1 MNETATKEITTK
13 ENKLHIVLYEDDG
26 WENLQPL
33 TLTRPVWELRCG
45 ITTLVEKIQSIIP
58 GSKISFICRDYLA
71 PLVSSK
77 YPESRVNEF
86 KHSDT
91 LFLNSRVIW
100 DKPEFFEGFIG
111 NSSIYLDGK
120 LAGGF
125 VKGALAVEGADWQA
139 GKTMDTLN
147 ELLTFKER
155 MCGLFRRDIDAEII
169 EYPWDLVDFTPGQ
182 ISRDL
187 KNMKDL
193 KELKTHRYNIQG
205 VHIIPG
211 HGVFTDGV
219 VNIAP
224 GVVLDTSDGPIYLGD
239 GVKIMP
245 NAVIQGPSSIGA
257 GSLVKIGAKIYEGT
271 SAGPVC
277 KLGGEIEEAVIQGYS
292 NKQHEGFLGH
302 AVLGEW
308 CNIGAGT
315 ENSDLKNNYT
325 TVKVQIGKKRINSG
339 KIFAGLY
346 MGDHSKTG
354 INTTFNTG
362 TVVGVGSM
370 AYGAGFQPRHIP
382 SFNWSDGTKLIPA
395 DFDSTVKTA
404 KTVLARRDIDIT
416 DQEVSVLR
424 RVYDDSISG

>member
-1 MNETATKEITTK
+1 M
-13 ENKLHIVLYEDDG
+13 HIVLFEDDG

-33 TLTRPVWELRCG
+33 TLTRPVWELRVG
-45 ITTLVEKIQSIIP
+45 ISTLIEKVKSVLP
-58 GSKISFICRDYLA
+58 EAEISFICRDYLA

-77 YPESRVNEF
+77 YPESSVNEF
-86 KHSDT
+86 KHSDA
-91 LFLNSRVIW
+91 LFLNGRVIW
-100 DKPEFFEGFIG
+100 DKPEFFEGFVA
-111 NSSIYLDGK
+111 NSLIYLGGK

-147 ELLTFKER
+147 ELLSFKER
-155 MCGLFRRDIDAEII
+155 MCGLFRREIEAKI
-169 EYPWDLVDFTPGQ
+169 VEYPWDIVDFTPGQ

-187 KNMKDL
+187 QNMNGLREIKSQRYKN
-193 KELKTHRYNIQG
+193 QG
-205 VHIIPG
+205 VYIVSG
-211 HGVFTDGV
+211 HGVFTDG
-219 VNIAP
+219 NIALAP
-224 GVVLDTSDGPIYLGD
+224 GVVLDSSEGPIFLGD
-239 GVKIMP
+239 KVKIMP
-245 NAVIQGPSSIGA
+245 NAVIQGPASIGA

-277 KLGGEIEEAVIQGYS
+277 KLGGEIEKTVIQGYS

-325 TVKVQIGKKRINSG
+325 PVKVRIGKKRISSG
-339 KIFAGLY
+339 KIFVGLF

-370 AYGAGFQPRHIP
+370 AYGAGFQPRYIP
-382 SFNWSDGTKLIPA
+382 SFNWSDGSKLIPA
-395 DFDSTVKTA
+395 DLNSTVKTA
-404 KTVLARRDIDIT
+404 KTVLARRDIKMT
-416 DQEVSVLR
+416 GEEVSVLK
-424 RVYDDSISG
+424 RVYDDSISE

>member
-1 MNETATKEITTK
+1 M
-13 ENKLHIVLYEDDG
+13 HIVLYEDDG
-26 WENLQPL
+26 WKNLRPL

-91 LFLNSRVIW
+91 LFLNGRVIW
-100 DKPEFFEGFIG
+100 DKREFFEGFIG
-111 NSSIYLDGK
+111 NSLIYRGGK
-120 LAGGF
+120 FAGGF

-147 ELLTFKER
+147 ELLVFKER
-155 MCGLFRRDIDAEII
+155 MCGLFRRDIEAEII
-169 EYPWDLVDFTPGQ
+169 EYPWDMVELTPGQ
-182 ISRDL
+182 IFRDL
-187 KNMKDL
+187 KNMGGLREIKAQ
-193 KELKTHRYNIQG
+193 KYKNQG
-205 VHIIPG
+205 VHVVSG
-211 HGVFTDGV
+211 HGVFTDGKV
-219 VNIAP
+219 SLAP
-224 GVVLDTSDGPIYLGD
+224 GVVLDSSEGPIFLGD

-245 NAVIQGPSSIGA
+245 NAVIQGPASIGA
-257 GSLVKIGAKIYEGT
+257 GSLVKIGAKIYAGT

-277 KLGGEIEEAVIQGYS
+277 KLGGEIGETVIQGYS

-302 AVLGEW
+302 AALGEW

-325 TVKVQIGKKRINSG
+325 PVKVQIGKKRVNSG
-339 KIFAGLY
+339 KIFVGLF

-362 TVVGVGSM
+362 TVAGVGSM
-370 AYGAGFQPRHIP
+370 AFGAGFQPRYIP
-382 SFNWSDGTKLIPA
+382 SFKWSDGSKLIPA
-395 DFDSTVKTA
+395 DFDSTLKTA
-404 KTVLARRDIDIT
+404 KTVMVRRDIEMT
-416 DQEVSVLR
+416 DEEVSVLR
-424 RVYDDSISG
+424 RVYDDSMSGD